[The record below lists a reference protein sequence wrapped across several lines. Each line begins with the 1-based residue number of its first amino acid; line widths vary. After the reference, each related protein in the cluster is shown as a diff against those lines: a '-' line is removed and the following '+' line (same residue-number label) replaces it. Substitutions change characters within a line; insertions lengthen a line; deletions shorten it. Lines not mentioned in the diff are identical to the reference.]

1 MEYLLMII
9 KHQNI
14 TTIVC
19 HSSYLISK
27 YELHHTYTEGS
38 EVEGGDR

>member
-1 MEYLLMII
+1 MII

-27 YELHHTYTEGS
+27 YELHHTYVERSEG
-38 EVEGGDR
+38 EEGDS